1 MAAAREPGGGR
12 MSYAARVD
20 DNQSEIVKALQR
32 IGAYVIDCSH
42 VGQGFP
48 DLLIAYRGRW
58 VLLEVK
64 DGEKS
69 PSRRKLTP
77 AQTIFHAEALA
88 KGCKVHVVES
98 VDDAIRV
105 VGSIGTARAA
115 A

>member
-1 MAAAREPGGGR
+1 MR
-12 MSYAARVD
+12 YAARVD
-20 DNQSEIVKALQR
+20 DNHAEIVKALQL

-64 DGEKS
+64 DGEKA

-98 VDDAIRV
+98 VDDAIRI
-105 VGSIGTARAA
+105 VGSIGTVRAA

>member
-1 MAAAREPGGGR
+1 VR
-12 MSYAARVD
+12 YAARVD
-20 DNQSEIVKALQR
+20 DNHAEIVRALTR

-42 VGQGFP
+42 VGAGFP

-58 VLLEVK
+58 TLIEIK
-64 DGEKS
+64 DGAKP

-77 AQTIFHAEALA
+77 AQTIFHAEAVA
-88 KGCKVHVVES
+88 KGCKVHVIET
-98 VDDAIRV
+98 VDQAIRL

>member
-1 MAAAREPGGGR
+1 MR
-12 MSYAARVD
+12 YAARVD
-20 DNQSEIVKALQR
+20 DNHGEIVKALQR
-32 IGAYVIDCSH
+32 IGVYVVDCSH
-42 VGQGFP
+42 VGAGFP
-48 DLLIAYRGRW
+48 DLLCFYRGQ
-58 VLLEVK
+58 VTLVEIK
-64 DGEKS
+64 DGEKAS
-69 PSRRKLTP
+69 SRKRLTP